1 MRSYEWY
8 EMPPCKQ
15 TRNLGILA
23 AHPENE
29 LAPRVLCSCNA
40 CIRSRGG
47 ANDGVLLDCLWIDP
61 DGSMNMKGASR
72 LEWESICQ
80 SMAWYLIDLGGWLHM
95 GAVHFVHICR

>member
-15 TRNLGILA
+15 TCNLGILA

-40 CIRSRGG
+40 CIRSRGS
-47 ANDGVLLDCLWIDP
+47 ANDGVLLDCLWIHP

-80 SMAWYLIDLGGWLHM
+80 SMAWYVIDLGGWLHM